1 MDAIVA
7 IARAHDLLIIED
19 CAHAI
24 ESTYRGTPAGTMG
37 DFGCFSFY
45 ATKNLCTGEG
55 GMIITESES
64 RAARIKTLALHG
76 MTKDAWKR
84 FSDSGYRHYQVV
96 EAGFKYNMM
105 DLQAAIGLHQLK
117 RPEQNWFR
125 RAAVWSQ
132 YQEAFGDV
140 PMILPTE
147 PDAGSRHAH
156 HLYTVRV
163 DEATSGRSR
172 DAFLEAMTARGI
184 GVGVHYVSLP
194 EQPFYQQRFGRLT

>member
-1 MDAIVA
+1 M
-7 IARAHDLLIIED
+7 
-19 CAHAI
+19 
-24 ESTYRGTPAGTMG
+24 
-37 DFGCFSFY
+37 
-45 ATKNLCTGEG
+45 
-55 GMIITESES
+55 
-64 RAARIKTLALHG
+64 
-76 MTKDAWKR
+76 
-84 FSDSGYRHYQVV
+84 
-96 EAGFKYNMM
+96 
-105 DLQAAIGLHQLK
+105 
-117 RPEQNWFR
+117 
-125 RAAVWSQ
+125 
-132 YQEAFGDV
+132 